1 MDWCAQSVNLID
13 LIQILWSY
21 IKGSINLK
29 MGNKTFRAL
38 VSDRDFHITAFFEAL
53 IVIHLSNIYITLH
66 YINIY
71 IAPIKLSAL
80 QYAQYTVNA

>member
-1 MDWCAQSVNLID
+1 MYMYNYTAGEFISV
-13 LIQILWSY
+13 LWRVHCCEKVTY
-21 IKGSINLK
+21 ISPFSPIFKIEICIARKKSQYQ
-29 MGNKTFRAL
+29 T
-38 VSDRDFHITAFFEAL
+38 V
-53 IVIHLSNIYITLH
+53 H

>member
-1 MDWCAQSVNLID
+1 MAVPTHL
-13 LIQILWSY
+13 Y
-21 IKGSINLK
+21 K
-29 MGNKTFRAL
+29 
-38 VSDRDFHITAFFEAL
+38 V
-53 IVIHLSNIYITLH
+53 IVIDTGDKERPQALGAFVVPNKPISSEKMLKEFQVRIH